1 MEQQALTAYPTVRK
15 YVAELAGKGLTD
27 AEQQERLAILA
38 EFCTFVGRTPDQMLA
53 EIFDLETQ
61 KYKKRNFY
69 SDRVK
74 EFSAQIPGAWS
85 EQTARGNIIRGF
97 FIANGRR
104 LPNEKPEW
112 L

>member
-1 MEQQALTAYPTVRK
+1 MTQDEFAAYTTVQK
-15 YVAELAGKGLTD
+15 YLAELAEKGLTE
-27 AEQQERLAILA
+27 AEQHERLAILTD
-38 EFCTFVGRTPDQMLA
+38 FCRFVDRTPDQMVA

-61 KYKKRNFY
+61 KYRKRNFY
-69 SDRVK
+69 SDQVK
-74 EFSAQIPGAWS
+74 AFSAQIPGTWS
-85 EQTARGNIIRGF
+85 ERTARGNIIRSF